1 MYKAYERGFHYCAQ
15 GHYVSDKET
24 VMKSGAPYCIFH
36 PAQKVRLKGRR
47 NWVEYCARLKAR
59 KEKESLITA
68 TQA

>member
-1 MYKAYERGFHYCAQ
+1 
-15 GHYVSDKET
+15 
-24 VMKSGAPYCIFH
+24 MKSGAPYCIFH

-47 NWVEYCARLKAR
+47 NWAEYCARLKAR